1 MSCCDA
7 EAEKLLAS
15 TSDRAPSGLL
25 DFAAKRREIKYR
37 LIYWAS
43 AYPVFMPIGRVKF
56 GHLDDLFVTRD
67 TDLVIE
73 GFGRSGTTFAN
84 FAFLSAQ
91 TRPVKTVHHTHAAA
105 QVINAARM
113 GIPTLLLVRPPL
125 EAALSHMVRHQV
137 PARPPLIAWIR
148 FHRRVLP
155 YLDRIVVTSFV
166 EMITD
171 FGAVTRRINQ
181 KFGTSFD
188 VFNHTKENEAAVF
201 ERIRRRNLV
210 RWPEGTRKTAL
221 AIPNAERE
229 AHKERLRA
237 ELMTEELAP
246 LRERAQMLHEAI
258 LGSTALELAITKA
271 GSK

>member
-1 MSCCDA
+1 MNTLRNRRMD
-7 EAEKLLAS
+7 L
-15 TSDRAPSGLL
+15 R
-25 DFAAKRREIKYR
+25 AKRREVKYR

-43 AYPVFMPIGRVKF
+43 AYPVFMSIGQAKY
-56 GHLDDLFVTRD
+56 GHLDDLFVTRE

-113 GIPTLLLVRPPL
+113 GIPTLLLVKPPL

-137 PARPPLIAWIR
+137 PARPPLIAWNR
-148 FHRRVLP
+148 FHKRVLP
-155 YLDRIVVTSFV
+155 YLDRIVAVSFQN
-166 EMITD
+166 MITD
-171 FGAVTRRINQ
+171 FGEVTRRIND

-188 VFNHTKENEAAVF
+188 VFEHTKENEAAVF
-201 ERIRRRNLV
+201 ERIRQRNLV
-210 RWPEGTRKTAL
+210 RWPEGMRKTAL
-221 AIPNAERE
+221 AIPSAERE
-229 AHKERLRA
+229 TLKEKLRA

-246 LRERAQMLHEAI
+246 LRERAQVLHEAI
-258 LGSTALELAITKA
+258 LAGATPDLTLLPAIPKRPA
-271 GSK
+271 GS

>member
-7 EAEKLLAS
+7 DAKKGLAS
-15 TSDRAPSGLL
+15 TCDSPLRSERL
-25 DFAAKRREIKYR
+25 DLTAKRRELKYR

-43 AYPVFMPIGRVKF
+43 AYPVFVPIGRIKF

-113 GIPTLLLVRPPL
+113 GIPTLLLVKPPL

-137 PARPPLIAWIR
+137 SARPPLIAWIR

-155 YLDRIVVTSFV
+155 YLDRIVATSFE

-171 FGAVTRRINQ
+171 FGAVVRRIND
-181 KFGTSFD
+181 KFGTSFE
-188 VFNHTKENEAAVF
+188 VFHHTKENEAAVF
-201 ERIRRRNLV
+201 ERIRQRNLV
-210 RWPEGTRKTAL
+210 RWPQGMRKTAL
-221 AIPNAERE
+221 AIPSAERE
-229 AHKERLRA
+229 ALKEKLRA
-237 ELMTEELAP
+237 ELMTEELAA
-246 LRERAQMLHEAI
+246 LREQARALHEAI
-258 LGSTALELAITKA
+258 LGSTAYELAPRRL
-271 GSK
+271 G